1 MLISPTKKRIDDLQ
15 ARLREIRSVSTPY
28 AAPEITEIEE
38 ELKSLQEQL
47 VAEQSGGPAVLKG

>member
-28 AAPEITEIEE
+28 TAPEIIEIEE
-38 ELKSLQEQL
+38 EIKSLREQL
-47 VAEQSGGPAVLKG
+47 VAEQVGGPAILKG